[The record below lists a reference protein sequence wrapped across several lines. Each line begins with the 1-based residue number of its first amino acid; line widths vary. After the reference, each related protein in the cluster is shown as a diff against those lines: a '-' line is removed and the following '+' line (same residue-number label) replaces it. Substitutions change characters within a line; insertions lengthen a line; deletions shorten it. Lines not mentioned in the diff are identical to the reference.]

1 MHAAPDPPN
10 PAQRRK
16 CIVKTEIRL
25 DEGSG
30 GNGQGILPRPQL
42 NPVSGGSEFRRPAP
56 FYGMFFYGMT
66 SYWMTSHPPVLARGQ
81 FPFPLLGG
89 LRGNPACPGEAA
101 DFGVQ

>member
-1 MHAAPDPPN
+1 MPP
-10 PAQRRK
+10 PTHRIQHSGVK

-56 FYGMFFYGMT
+56 FYGMAF
-66 SYWMTSHPPVLARGQ
+66 
-81 FPFPLLGG
+81 
-89 LRGNPACPGEAA
+89 
-101 DFGVQ
+101 